1 MTRGHVSRHPPSSAA
16 VGEYSD
22 EYYSYRVT
30 CGYNRL
36 EDTCSYDRVEDTC
49 RYNRVED
56 TCRYNRVGDMCRY
69 NRVEDTCSYN
79 RVEDTKSPVQCF
91 QAINNV
97 PHLQLDP
104 LYPLYL

>member
-56 TCRYNRVGDMCRY
+56 TCRYI
-69 NRVEDTCSYN
+69 

>member
-56 TCRYNRVGDMCRY
+56 TCRYNRV
-69 NRVEDTCSYN
+69 
-79 RVEDTKSPVQCF
+79 EDTKSPVQCF

>member
-1 MTRGHVSRHPPSSAA
+1 MTRGHMSRHPPSSAA

-56 TCRYNRVGDMCRY
+56 TCRYI
-69 NRVEDTCSYN
+69 

>member
-1 MTRGHVSRHPPSSAA
+1 MTRGHVSRQRPSSAA

-56 TCRYNRVGDMCRY
+56 TCRYI
-69 NRVEDTCSYN
+69 

>member
-56 TCRYNRVGDMCRY
+56 TCRYI
-69 NRVEDTCSYN
+69 RVEDM
-79 RVEDTKSPVQCF
+79 KSPVQCF